1 MLVIE
6 GRSVGRREP
15 LFSDFTVDLPPTVDR
30 GSNGIT
36 LRQLLAKVV
45 EHEVAAFDRRQT
57 DRSALRVLTEREITA
72 AQRTGKIAMG
82 ESEVP
87 HTKVDVDTAT
97 GVAWQAFEDGIYLVL
112 LDGIEQKELDRQ
124 VFPKEDSRLTLVRL
138 TLLAGG

>member
-6 GRSVGRREP
+6 GRAVGRREP
-15 LFSDFTVDLPPTVDR
+15 LFSDFSVDLPPTVDR
-30 GSNGIT
+30 GSSGIT

-57 DRSALRVLTEREITA
+57 ERSALRVLTEREITA
-72 AQRTGKIAMG
+72 AQRTGKISMG

-87 HTKVDVDTAT
+87 RTAVDVDTAT
-97 GVAWQAFEDGIYLVL
+97 AVAWQAFEDGIYLVL

-124 VFPKEDSRLTLVRL
+124 VFPKDDSRLTLVRL

>member
-15 LFSDFTVDLPPTVDR
+15 LFADFSVALPPAVDR

-36 LRQLLAKVV
+36 LRELLAQLVR
-45 EHEVAAFDRRQT
+45 HEVAAFDKRQS
-57 DRSALRVLTEREITA
+57 DRSVLRVLTEREIGA

-87 HTKVDVDTAT
+87 RAKVDVDTSTA
-97 GVAWQAFEDGIYLVL
+97 VAWQAFEDGIYLVL
-112 LDGIEQKELDRQ
+112 LDGVEQKELDRQ
-124 VFPKEDSRLTLVRL
+124 VFPKDDSRLTLVRL